1 MRKGSWLVAGALLLA
16 GCGAGG
22 GNGEATIATDSGEI
36 KAVVEMDGDQV
47 TSVSIDETS
56 DGQSKKEMKEGYR
69 LKDASG
75 IGKEWYE
82 QIAFLE
88 NYLKENGSDALT
100 FDDQGRAQN
109 AECSAVHD
117 LDRAVCRSLRSG
129 EGRRKSLVL
138 PMRTQTVRIFYTPFG
153 RGLKKTDSFV

>member
-1 MRKGSWLVAGALLLA
+1 MRKGSWLVASALLLA

-22 GNGEATIATDSGEI
+22 GNGEAPIATDSGEI

-109 AECSAVHD
+109 ADV
-117 LDRAVCRSLRSG
+117 LSG
-129 EGRRKSLVL
+129 CTISIEQYVEAYDQAKADA
-138 PMRTQTVRIFYTPFG
+138 
-153 RGLKKTDSFV
+153 KA

>member
-56 DGQSKKEMKEGYR
+56 DGQSKEG
-69 LKDASG
+69 
-75 IGKEWYE
+75 
-82 QIAFLE
+82 
-88 NYLKENGSDALT
+88 N
-100 FDDQGRAQN
+100 
-109 AECSAVHD
+109 
-117 LDRAVCRSLRSG
+117 
-129 EGRRKSLVL
+129 EGRLPSEGCQRHRKRV
-138 PMRTQTVRIFYTPFG
+138 V
-153 RGLKKTDSFV
+153 